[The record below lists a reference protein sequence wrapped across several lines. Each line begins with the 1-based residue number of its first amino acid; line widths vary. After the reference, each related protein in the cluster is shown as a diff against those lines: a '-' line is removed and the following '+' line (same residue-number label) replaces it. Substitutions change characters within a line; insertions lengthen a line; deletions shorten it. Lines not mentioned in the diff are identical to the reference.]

1 MKLSEQQIKDII
13 LDNQKA
19 PNWVVDAR
27 DYRDT
32 LFALIEGE
40 NFEDLLNHIEHIEG
54 TKKAIARRKYAR
66 SCKDMFERLLRLTDN
81 VYSATGG
88 SKRYD
93 LSDEQKERLVSSLSN
108 VRGGQSLE
116 QWLEYNWKPLY
127 HLDPNGLVFLE
138 YLEGKDPY
146 PTYKSINNI
155 RTYLSSGQQLAFVLF
170 EPKKLDD
177 GRKKWRL
184 VDSEKD
190 YIIYSQGETIM
201 IDEDNSFEHGFGY
214 CPGLVNSNI
223 NKIGDDHLKLSPLD
237 KVIEISKE
245 YLRDLSIKT
254 IYKFLQGFP
263 KHWRYTAPCPD
274 CHGTGKDGETVCG
287 TCNGTGETTRND
299 VTDEIRLALPESDEP
314 VIAPNIAGYI
324 TPDLETWTRFNEELK
339 ELEDLMTLTHWG
351 TIIQTEAV
359 ATATEVVLD
368 TQPAIQ
374 RLNKYGDVAEGMESQ
389 LTEMI
394 ANHIFAEKKKDEHIA
409 SINYGRNYIIE
420 ALSSVLEKYQT
431 SKEAGD
437 NATILDRQY
446 QEYLMAKYKSDPVG
460 LKMAQLKSDVE
471 PYIHYTAEQVA
482 ELVNQEEAQKKIMFD
497 DFWKTVVDYDQTPE
511 ALQSQFETWFEANKP
526 QTSSTVTVATVQDPE
541 GGTTTTT
548 TETQETI

>member
-1 MKLSEQQIKDII
+1 MELNEQQIKSII
-13 LDNQKA
+13 EGNKKTPYWIDT
-19 PNWVVDAR
+19 AR
-27 DYRDT
+27 EYRKT

-40 NFEDLLNHIEHIEG
+40 DFDELLNKIEHIEG
-54 TKKAIARRKYAR
+54 DKKSIARKKYAR
-66 SCKDMFERLLRLTDN
+66 SCKDMFDRLLRMTDN

-93 LSDEQKERLVSSLSN
+93 LGDEQKEVLKSV
-108 VRGGQSLE
+108 VDDIRGGQSLE
-116 QWLEYNWKPLY
+116 KWLEYNWKPLY
-127 HLDPNGLVFLE
+127 HLDPNGLIFLE
-138 YLEGKDPY
+138 YFKDSTPY
-146 PTYKSINNI
+146 PTYKSINDI
-155 RTYLSSGQQLAFVLF
+155 RAYLPNGQRPEWVLF
-170 EPKKLDD
+170 EPKTFDKS
-177 GRKKWRL
+177 RKEFRL
-184 VDSEKD
+184 VDSIND
-190 YIIYSQGETIM
+190 YIIIVEGDSMY
-201 IDEDNSFEHGFGY
+201 IDEERTFEHQFGY
-214 CPGLVNSNI
+214 CPAVINSNI
-223 NKIGDDHLKLSPLD
+223 NKIGDDYLKLSPID

-263 KHWRYTAPCPD
+263 KHWRYTAECPD
-274 CHGTGKDGETVCG
+274 CHGLGKNGEEICK

-324 TPDLETWTRFNEELK
+324 TPDLETWQRFTDELK
-339 ELEDLMTLTHWG
+339 ELEDLMNLTHWG

-359 ATATEVVLD
+359 ATATEVILD

-374 RLNKYGDVAEGMESQ
+374 RLNKYGDVAENVEKQ

-394 ANHIFAEKKKDEHIA
+394 SNHLFLDKGKKDDIA

-420 ALSSVLEKYQT
+420 ALNSVLEKYQS

-460 LKMAQLKSDVE
+460 LKIAQLKTDVE
-471 PYIHYTAEQVA
+471 PYVHYTAEQVK
-482 ELVNQEEAQKKIMFD
+482 EIMNDDEAQKKVMFD
-497 DFWKTVVDYDQTPE
+497 DFWKTVLDYNKSVEQLKAE
-511 ALQSQFETWFEANKP
+511 FSTWYEVNKP
-526 QTSSTVTVATVQDPE
+526 QLQTEATQTTVTSPE
-541 GGTTTTT
+541 GTTTTT
-548 TETQETI
+548 TETI

>member
-1 MKLSEQQIKDII
+1 MELNEQQIKLII
-13 LDNQKA
+13 EGSQKA
-19 PNWVVDAR
+19 PDWVNNAR

-40 NFEDLLNHIEHIEG
+40 NFEELLNHIEHIEG
-54 TKKAIARRKYAR
+54 TKKAKARQKYAR

-93 LSDEQKERLVSSLSN
+93 LGDEQKEQLIKTVSN
-108 VRGGQSLE
+108 IRGGQSLE

-138 YLEGKDPY
+138 YYEDSNPY
-146 PTYKSINNI
+146 PTYKSTYDI
-155 RTYLSSGQQLAFVLF
+155 RSYLPNGQSIGWVLF
-170 EPKKLDD
+170 EPKNLDE
-177 GRKKWRL
+177 GRKMWRL
-184 VDSEKD
+184 VDSVKD
-190 YIIYSQGETIM
+190 YVIYQDGDTIT
-201 IDEDNSFEHGFGY
+201 IDEDDSFEHGFGY
-214 CPGLVNSNI
+214 CPGMINSNI
-223 NKIGDDHLKLSPLD
+223 NKIGDDYLKLSPLD

-274 CHGTGKDGETVCG
+274 CHGTGKNGETVCG

-324 TPDLETWTRFNEELK
+324 TPDLETWARFNEELK

-394 ANHIFAEKKKDEHIA
+394 ANHIFADKDKKEDIA

-420 ALSSVLEKYQT
+420 AITSVLEKYQS
-431 SKEAGD
+431 SKAAGD

-460 LKMAQLKSDVE
+460 LKMAQLKSEVE
-471 PYIHYTAEQVA
+471 RYIHYTAEQVA
-482 ELVNQEEAQKKIMFD
+482 ELVNAEEAQKKVMFD
-497 DFWKTVVDYDQTPE
+497 DFWKTVVDFDQTAE
-511 ALQSQFETWFEANKP
+511 SLQSQFETWFEANKP
-526 QTSSTVTVATVQDPE
+526 QAETTITETTVQAPE
-541 GGTTTTT
+541 GTTTTT
-548 TETQETI
+548 TETI